1 MYMKCTRVWVDKANI
16 IWIIK
21 NIPGFKV
28 MSMRDVVNYAI
39 QKLVDEN
46 KSSRSAVSA
55 KSNKKE
61 S

>member
-1 MYMKCTRVWVDKANI
+1 
-16 IWIIK
+16 
-21 NIPGFKV
+21 